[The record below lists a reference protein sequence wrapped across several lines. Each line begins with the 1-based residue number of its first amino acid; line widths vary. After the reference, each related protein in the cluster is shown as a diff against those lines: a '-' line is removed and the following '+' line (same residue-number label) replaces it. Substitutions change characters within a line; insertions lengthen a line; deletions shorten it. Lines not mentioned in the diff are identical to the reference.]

1 MVRCTNRS
9 ILVTDVYYTYL
20 LLILVLPA
28 EIKKGGAEAIE
39 IYKNALKKGKRKI
52 LQCNL
57 LILGQQRVGKTSLY
71 RLLVGNSFEPDLIAT
86 RGIDNEIIE
95 GGQMVDSRCISAKF
109 EELTDSKIMQENDAD
124 FEDTLVEEFK
134 RIKGPPPKTQKA
146 RPVSDESLISEIQDI
161 KGNIKKRQEAEERKR
176 RAEAE
181 AMLTFHIQAP
191 VQLPPAQ
198 PQPGPKSSKAIP
210 IAPRKPEPQKPQ
222 PQPSEPKPS
231 AAPQPKA
238 STTPAKK
245 KEEPEKPAEE
255 AGPKQGGLDEEE
267 EEEEEVEELVGEGKS
282 TPPGPLLARRQSKA
296 ISKKLKSSSKKMEPK
311 LRFNTLDFA
320 GQPEYRPMHHCF
332 ITRRAIYMVVFNLQK
347 VAKYLQ
353 DETEVDDPFEEIRYW
368 LNSISAHISPDPE
381 KDKKMRRLLLVGT
394 HKNPKEEGSTPIT
407 GDLHKKINER
417 LSEIFFE
424 DKYSRCINHLHHMT
438 DVSIKGDIFA
448 AVENSIDGSKEEE
461 REHSGAIA
469 LQKEL
474 KKVSDRLPFLEEL
487 YPILWLMFENQLREK
502 SKRSGY
508 SAIVDRATVNDL
520 AHRCRIEDPAEI
532 KLALKFF
539 HEVGKICC
547 LGKYYTCSSNVL
559 GCTCIILIC
568 MIYRSS
574 AQAVSE

>member
-1 MVRCTNRS
+1 MVSFTNRS
-9 ILVTDVYYTYL
+9 ILVPDIYTFL

-28 EIKKGGAEAIE
+28 EIKKGGPEAIE

-71 RLLVGNSFEPDLIAT
+71 RLLVGNSFEPDLDPT

-134 RIKGPPPKTQKA
+134 RIKGPPPKTEKA
-146 RPVSDESLISEIQDI
+146 RPVSDESLISEIQRI
-161 KGNIKKRQEAEERKR
+161 RGKIKKRQKEAEELKR

-181 AMLTFHIQAP
+181 AMLTFPTQAP
-191 VQLPPAQ
+191 VYLPPAQ
-198 PQPGPKSSKAIP
+198 LQSGPKSSKAVP
-210 IAPRKPEPQKPQ
+210 IAPRKPEPQKPL

-231 AAPQPKA
+231 AALQPKA

-245 KEEPEKPAEE
+245 KEEPQKPAEE

-267 EEEEEVEELVGEGKS
+267 EEEEEDEVEELVGEGQS
-282 TPPGPLLARRQSKA
+282 APSGLWLARRQSKA

-332 ITRRAIYMVVFNLQK
+332 ITRRAIYMVVFNLQE

-353 DETEVDDPFEEIRYW
+353 DETKVDDPFEEIRYW
-368 LNSISAHISPDPE
+368 LNSISAHISPQPE
-381 KDKKMRRLLLVGT
+381 EDKKMRRLLLVGT

-407 GDLHKKINER
+407 EDLHKKINER
-417 LSEIFFE
+417 LSKLFFDDE
-424 DKYSRCINHLHHMT
+424 NSRCINHLHHMSGIST
-438 DVSIKGDIFA
+438 KSDIFA
-448 AVENSIDGSKEEE
+448 AVENSNDGLEEDE
-461 REHSGAIA
+461 RKLSGAKA
-469 LQKEL
+469 LQ
-474 KKVSDRLPFLEEL
+474 EEL
-487 YPILWLMFENQLREK
+487 QMVSQRLKFLKEPYPILWLLFEKNLIQLRDSLK
-502 SKRSGY
+502 QRNQ
-508 SAIVDRATVNDL
+508 SAIVNLATVEDL
-520 AHRCRIEDPAEI
+520 AHRCRIEDTKEI
-532 KLALKFF
+532 NVALKFF

-547 LGKYYTCSSNVL
+547 LGKL
-559 GCTCIILIC
+559 L
-568 MIYRSS
+568 
-574 AQAVSE
+574 Q